1 MVTDIFEESWK
12 RTTNCG
18 FIGKSHE
25 STEVVLNGW
34 VRRRR
39 DLGGI
44 VFIELWDHTGIVQ
57 TVFNP
62 DLGDIL
68 YEKAKMLR
76 NEFVL
81 AVKGTVRRRPEG
93 TENPSL
99 ETGYWEVAVRD
110 FVILSMAQ
118 QPPFEL
124 VENGR
129 VDENIRLRYRYLDL
143 RRTQVQA
150 NLRTRSTAAN
160 FTRNFLAARGFV
172 EVETP
177 TLTKS
182 TPEGARDYLV
192 PSRVMPG
199 RFFALPQSPQ
209 IFKQILMIGGLDRY
223 FQIVKCFRDE
233 DLRADRQPEFTQ
245 VDIEMSF
252 ITEND
257 IMSLVEEYMKGL
269 FEAVIGVVLEG
280 EIPRIPWREAMD
292 RYGSDKPDLR
302 IPFEI
307 MDFSEGFS
315 KTTFEAFAKVLK
327 SGGAVKGLCVPG
339 GAVLSR
345 KEQDDIESRAKELGA
360 PGVAPFRLREDTL
373 KGALAK
379 RLSEEE
385 IDYLIKKT
393 GIRETDLL
401 VLLADADPMKANEVL
416 GQLRLE
422 LGKKLDKVEENA
434 WRFAWITEFPL
445 LEWDDDERRWTALHH
460 PFTAPKPEDL
470 PLLEKRPD
478 VVRSRAYDLVLNGY
492 EIGGGSI
499 RIHDTSLQERIF
511 KVLSF
516 TPERARERFGFFLDA
531 LSFGTPPHGGIALG
545 FDRLVMLL
553 CGKRSIRDVIAFPKT
568 QKAQCLMSGAPS
580 PVDQSQLDELH
591 LVLGNIADGETSWDE
606 GDGA

>member
-1 MVTDIFEESWK
+1 MVTDIFEEGWK
-12 RTTNCG
+12 RTINCG
-18 FIGKSHE
+18 FIGENHAGA
-25 STEVVLNGW
+25 EVVLNGW

-44 VFIELWDHTGIVQ
+44 IFIELWDHTGIVQ
-57 TVFNP
+57 TVFSP
-62 DLGDIL
+62 DLGDAL
-68 YEKAKMLR
+68 YEKAKTLR
-76 NEFVL
+76 NEFVI
-81 AVKGTVRRRPEG
+81 AVRGVVRRRPEG
-93 TENPSL
+93 TENRSV
-99 ETGYWEVAVRD
+99 ETGFWEAAVKD
-110 FVILSMAQ
+110 FVILSTAQ

-124 VENGR
+124 VENAR

-143 RRTQVQA
+143 RRTQAQA
-150 NLRTRSTAAN
+150 NLRTRSAAAN

-192 PSRVMPG
+192 PSRVIPG

-257 IMSLVEEYMKGL
+257 IMTLIEEYVRGL
-269 FEAVIGVVLEG
+269 FEAVIGVVLES
-280 EIPRIPWREAMD
+280 EIPRIPWREAME

-307 MDFSEGFS
+307 MNLSGGFS
-315 KTTFEAFAKVLK
+315 KTSFEAFAKVLE
-327 SGGAVKGLCVPG
+327 SGGAVKGLCVPD
-339 GAVLSR
+339 GALLSR
-345 KEQDDIESRAKELGA
+345 KEQADVEARAKELGA
-360 PGVAPFRLREDTL
+360 SGVAPFRLKGDAL
-373 KGALAK
+373 KGPLAK
-379 RLSEEE
+379 RLSEKET
-385 IDYLIKKT
+385 DYLIKET
-393 GIRETDLL
+393 GITEADLL
-401 VLLADADPMKANEVL
+401 ILLADTDPMKANKVL

-422 LGKKLDKVEENA
+422 LGKKLGKVEETA

-445 LEWDDDERRWTALHH
+445 LEWDDDEKRWTALHH

-470 PLLEKRPD
+470 PILEKRPD
-478 VVRSRAYDLVLNGY
+478 AVRSRAYDLVLNGY

-499 RIHDTSLQERIF
+499 RIHDISVQERIF
-511 KVLSF
+511 NVLSF
-516 TPERARERFGFFLDA
+516 TPERARERFGFLLDA
-531 LSFGTPPHGGIALG
+531 LSSGTPPHGGIALG

-553 CGKRSIRDVIAFPKT
+553 CGKSSIRDVIAFPKT

-580 PVDQSQLDELH
+580 PVDETQLDELH
-591 LVLGNIADGETSWDE
+591 LKLGNTADGEKAWDE
-606 GDGA
+606 EDGE

>member
-1 MVTDIFEESWK
+1 
-12 RTTNCG
+12 
-18 FIGKSHE
+18 
-25 STEVVLNGW
+25 
-34 VRRRR
+34 
-39 DLGGI
+39 
-44 VFIELWDHTGIVQ
+44 
-57 TVFNP
+57 
-62 DLGDIL
+62 
-68 YEKAKMLR
+68 
-76 NEFVL
+76 
-81 AVKGTVRRRPEG
+81 
-93 TENPSL
+93 
-99 ETGYWEVAVRD
+99 
-110 FVILSMAQ
+110 
-118 QPPFEL
+118 
-124 VENGR
+124 
-129 VDENIRLRYRYLDL
+129 
-143 RRTQVQA
+143 
-150 NLRTRSTAAN
+150 
-160 FTRNFLAARGFV
+160 
-172 EVETP
+172 
-177 TLTKS
+177 
-182 TPEGARDYLV
+182 
-192 PSRVMPG
+192 
-199 RFFALPQSPQ
+199 
-209 IFKQILMIGGLDRY
+209 
-223 FQIVKCFRDE
+223 
-233 DLRADRQPEFTQ
+233 
-245 VDIEMSF
+245 
-252 ITEND
+252 
-257 IMSLVEEYMKGL
+257 
-269 FEAVIGVVLEG
+269 
-280 EIPRIPWREAMD
+280 MD

-360 PGVAPFRLREDTL
+360 SGVAPFRLKEDTL

-385 IDYLIKKT
+385 TDYLIKKT
-393 GIRETDLL
+393 GIGETDLL
-401 VLLADADPMKANEVL
+401 VLLADTDPMKANKVL

-422 LGKKLDKVEENA
+422 LGKKLGKVEEST

-470 PLLEKRPD
+470 PLLAKHPD
-478 VVRSRAYDLVLNGY
+478 AVRSRAYDLVLNGY

-499 RIHDTSLQERIF
+499 RIHDTSVQERIF